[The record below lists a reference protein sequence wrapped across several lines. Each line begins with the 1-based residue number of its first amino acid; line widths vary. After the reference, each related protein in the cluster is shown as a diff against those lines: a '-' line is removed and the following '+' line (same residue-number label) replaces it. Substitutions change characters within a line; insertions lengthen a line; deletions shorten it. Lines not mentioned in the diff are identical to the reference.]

1 MEYEKRLIV
10 KMKPHL
16 KSDIWGGTLLYEK
29 YKKGNCYDIVAESW
43 EISTI
48 RNHESTVDLIHD
60 REIPFSNYLRMIG
73 KRTIGKNLNNFDK
86 FPIMIKFLDAKRKLS
101 IQVHPKRN
109 NTIDKEIWYIVD
121 AKPKAFVYLGL
132 KRTLS
137 QELVHEYLVQE
148 KIENILR
155 KVFVKKGD
163 ILVVPSGEVH
173 AIGEGILICEIQD
186 NTNVTYRLYDYNRK
200 DDSGQKRTLN
210 IEQGISEM
218 ILEIGRAHV

>member
-73 KRTIGKNLNNFDK
+73 KRTIGKK
-86 FPIMIKFLDAKRKLS
+86 F
-101 IQVHPKRN
+101 
-109 NTIDKEIWYIVD
+109 E
-121 AKPKAFVYLGL
+121 
-132 KRTLS
+132 
-137 QELVHEYLVQE
+137 
-148 KIENILR
+148 
-155 KVFVKKGD
+155 
-163 ILVVPSGEVH
+163 
-173 AIGEGILICEIQD
+173 
-186 NTNVTYRLYDYNRK
+186 
-200 DDSGQKRTLN
+200 
-210 IEQGISEM
+210 
-218 ILEIGRAHV
+218 